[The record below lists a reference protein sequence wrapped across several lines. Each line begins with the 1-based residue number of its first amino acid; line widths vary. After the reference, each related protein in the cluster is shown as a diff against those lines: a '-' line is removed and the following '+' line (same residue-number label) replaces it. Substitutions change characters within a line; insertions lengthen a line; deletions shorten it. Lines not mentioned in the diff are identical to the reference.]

1 MLRTISEFCLQ
12 HSFVYYNMKSK
23 QEFFFM
29 DFCASSY
36 LFPLLAVILRHL
48 KSTFLFSKNYLSIC
62 IGCAGSLHCSGFSL
76 VAESRLL
83 IAVASLVA
91 EHRPQVLGLQQQ
103 LLGSVVVMHEL
114 SCSWHVGSSPIR
126 DGTLVSCIGRQI
138 LYHRATR
145 EAPKSTFLED
155 DQPGILKQ

>member
-1 MLRTISEFCLQ
+1 MFVLFL
-12 HSFVYYNMKSK
+12 SF
-23 QEFFFM
+23 
-29 DFCASSY
+29 
-36 LFPLLAVILRHL
+36 L
-48 KSTFLFSKNYLSIC
+48 KNIIFV
-62 IGCAGSLHCSGFSL
+62 CAGSLLLCVGFSL
-76 VAESRLL
+76 QWLLLLQSTDSRAHGLQHLQLL
-83 IAVASLVA
+83 GSVLVA
-91 EHRPQVLGLQQQ
+91 PG

-145 EAPKSTFLED
+145 EAPKSTFLD

>member
-1 MLRTISEFCLQ
+1 
-12 HSFVYYNMKSK
+12 
-23 QEFFFM
+23 M

-76 VAESRLL
+76 VAESRLR

-91 EHRPQVLGLQQQ
+91 EHRP
-103 LLGSVVVMHEL
+103 
-114 SCSWHVGSSPIR
+114 
-126 DGTLVSCIGRQI
+126 
-138 LYHRATR
+138 
-145 EAPKSTFLED
+145 
-155 DQPGILKQ
+155 